1 MKCAIICGAS
11 FACGALGAIQ
21 LVVSAGC
28 PDALMVL
35 PLGAQEETTPWYPGG
50 NFPRVLRY
58 SGTRELLLDT
68 LEKTIS
74 LGSKEEPALIYMQK
88 FFGKEQEHQGSRV
101 SLLKEFWAK
110 SVLFVKSFSQAT
122 SVKRLGLLR
131 RPAVCQT

>member
-88 FFGKEQEHQGSRV
+88 FF
-101 SLLKEFWAK
+101 W
-110 SVLFVKSFSQAT
+110 
-122 SVKRLGLLR
+122 
-131 RPAVCQT
+131 